1 MTKTVMAA
9 VCGRPNV
16 GKSTLTN
23 LLTGEKIAIV
33 SDKPQTTRNRI
44 EAIFQR
50 GETQFILLDTPG
62 FHKPKT
68 RLGDYMVKVVNETV
82 TDVDLALMVVEP
94 AAKIGKQEEELLARL
109 KSAGTPVIL
118 AINKIDTV
126 EDKRNLLEVIAVYSE
141 AFEFESIIPVSAKTG
156 DGTWELVDEMEKYA
170 TEGPWLFPD
179 DMITDQPERQ
189 ICAEYIREKLLMC
202 LDKEIPHGTAVE
214 ITKFSERDSGITDIE
229 ATIYCEKESHKR
241 IIIGKGGSML
251 RKVGELARRDI
262 EELTGMKVNLQTW
275 VKVRENWRDSA
286 ASLRNFGYREN

>member
-9 VCGRPNV
+9 VGGRRNV
-16 GKSTLTN
+16 GKSTLKN

-156 DGTWELVDEMEKYA
+156 DGTGELVHEMEKYA

>member
-156 DGTWELVDEMEKYA
+156 DGTGELVDEMEKHA

>member
-1 MTKTVMAA
+1 MAA

-23 LLTGEKIAIV
+23 FLTGEKIAIV

-50 GETQFILLDTPG
+50 GETQFVLLDTPG

-141 AFEFESIIPVSAKTG
+141 AFDFESIIPVSAKTG
-156 DGTWELVDEMEKYA
+156 DGTGELVDEMEKYA
-170 TEGPWLFPD
+170 AEGPWLFPD

-214 ITKFSERDSGITDIE
+214 ITKFSERDNGITDIE

-251 RKVGELARRDI
+251 RKVGELARKDI